1 MTVKKK
7 LDAIMHVQDYEV
19 EISNKLKKIIKDT
32 YDSYITC
39 VNDFSVEDE
48 YIEVTYDYICRG
60 YGDTDYVSIP
70 RKWLNEGFDY
80 EAAYKE
86 MKRREHEV
94 EQKTFEAEQKRKAA
108 AKKAT
113 EARKAKK
120 EYETYLKLKRKY
132 ESKQPELHITSV
144 WMDEES
150 RKKIP
155 PPKVYDENG
164 KRIV

>member
-48 YIEVTYDYICRG
+48 YIEVTYDY
-60 YGDTDYVSIP
+60 VSIP

-86 MKRREHEV
+86 MKRREREV
-94 EQKTFEAEQKRKAA
+94 EQKTLEAERKRKAA

-132 ESKQPELHITSV
+132 ESKQSELHITSV